1 MTTMLLSID
10 DVLSRLTHV
19 KKCGANQWQ
28 SSCPCSGNHK
38 NNDSTT
44 SFRIRQNAD
53 GRIMVYCQTGCQLNE
68 ICDALGCKSTDLLP
82 DKPETDRKT
91 SLIKWYASNNGLK
104 FIHEYSYCYG
114 EYNDGL
120 TKLRFVDDK
129 GNKTFRW
136 MKIDG
141 SKQSGYAFNREGCP
155 DRLYFAGDPDAN
167 VVYLVEGEK
176 DADTV
181 HQLTGCTAAS
191 AENGAT
197 KGDAGAKWNDQYT
210 CQLKNKE
217 VYVLYDNDDSGRAW
231 SKIEVQKLTGTA
243 SKVYVLDLPEAW
255 PGCPVKGDIT
265 DAREALGDEK
275 TKDILASMTA
285 SVKDKEPEP
294 VLNPFD
300 KFLTEIKTTKYRPVR
315 TGFDEFD
322 ELLGGGILRQSL
334 VVLLAAP
341 SAGKSALCQ
350 QILEGMAEREHDVIY
365 LNLEMSREQM
375 YARSLSRIV
384 RKQGH
389 NMSASAVLKGYSW
402 TKEQREFIEEAS
414 ALYRSKIDKHMT
426 YNPDGCTTD
435 IESIRNTINE
445 AGERA
450 REHDPDAPGPILCV
464 DYLHLVS
471 SAQRDDGTE
480 IIKKTVAMLKEYAVR
495 YNTIVILI
503 SASNRASNATGNT
516 TMESAR
522 DSSSIEYSGDYLL
535 GLTYKRLDEFKGFA
549 KDKPK
554 LEELQR
560 ETPRKMTLKTIKGRM
575 EAAGKKIY
583 LDFYGENST
592 FVYAGKPKKDDP
604 VSTGNMTE
612 VDIDEDEIFDVN
624 NAEVF

>member
-1 MTTMLLSID
+1 MLLSID
-10 DVLSRLTHV
+10 EVLSRLTHV

-53 GRIMVYCQTGCQLNE
+53 GRIMVFCQTGCQLNE
-68 ICDALGCKSTDLLP
+68 ICDALGCKTTDLLP
-82 DKPETDRKT
+82 DKPETDRKAG
-91 SLIKWYASNNGLK
+91 LIKWFANKNGLK
-104 FIHEYSYCYG
+104 FVHEYSYCYG

-120 TKLRFVDDK
+120 SKVRFVDDK

-141 SKQSGYAFNREGCP
+141 SKASGYAFNREGCP

-243 SKVYVLDLPEAW
+243 SNVYVLDLPEAW
-255 PGCPVKGDIT
+255 PGCPDKGDIT
-265 DAREALGDEK
+265 DAVEALGADK
-275 TKDILASMTA
+275 VKNILASLTA
-285 SVKDKEPEP
+285 SVKNKEPEP

-300 KFLTEIKTTKYRPVR
+300 KFLTEIKTTKYRPVK

-350 QILEGMAEREHDVIY
+350 QILEGMAEREHDVMY
-365 LNLEMSREQM
+365 LNLEMSRQQM
-375 YARSLSRIV
+375 YARSLSRLV

-402 TKEQREFIEEAS
+402 TKEQREYIEEAS

-435 IESIRNTINE
+435 IESIRETINE
-445 AGERA
+445 AGDRA
-450 REHDPDAPGPILCV
+450 REHDPESPGPILCV

-471 SAQRDDGTE
+471 SQQRDDGTE
-480 IIKKTVAMLKEYAVR
+480 IIKKTVAMLKEYAVK

-503 SASNRASNATGNT
+503 SASNRASNATGST

-522 DSSSIEYSGDYLL
+522 DTSSIEYSGDYLL
-535 GLTYKRLDEFKGFA
+535 GLGYKAFDLWDGKQ
-549 KDKPK
+549 KSKPK
-554 LEELQR
+554 LEELQQQS
-560 ETPRKMTLKTIKGRM
+560 PRKMVLKLMKNRLDGSGR
-575 EAAGKKIY
+575 KIW
-583 LDFYGENST
+583 LDFDAANST
-592 FVYAGKPKKDDP
+592 FTFAGKPNINDP
-604 VSTGNMTE
+604 VSSGNMTE
-612 VDIDEDEIFDVN
+612 VDIDTDEIFDKDD
-624 NAEVF
+624 AEVF